1 MNCTWQWSS
10 VVVPAVAP
18 LLLLQTPAQKEE
30 VRIAHAEYL
39 LASGDMIKAAKRY
52 AETAYAFEEVGT
64 AQHLRRWL
72 V

>member
-1 MNCTWQWSS
+1 MQLSS
-10 VVVPAVAP
+10 VVVPAVAPPP